1 MKKLFSI
8 LLLTLLFVG
17 ISAQKP
23 QFTDFYNTVEV
34 RTQGGSYVKK
44 EQTMVNYNYDN
55 KPYILI
61 NSQTM
66 SLPLKIVSETKYET
80 VNGVKWQIVETV
92 DVDNNHV
99 IFAYGGKKLGCIIFF
114 NDESISLRNE

>member
-8 LLLTLLFVG
+8 LLLTFLFVG
-17 ISAQKP
+17 ISAQKS

-34 RTQGGSYVKK
+34 VTKNGSYVKK
-44 EQTMVNYNYDN
+44 EQTMVNYNYDD

-61 NSQTM
+61 NSQTA
-66 SLPLKIVSETKYET
+66 SLLLKIVSETKYET
-80 VNGVKWQIVETV
+80 INNVKWQIIETI
-92 DVDNNHV
+92 DIENNRV

-114 NDESISLRNE
+114 DDESISLRNE